1 VIGGFAAT
9 AAQIAMDPVSNVP
22 QLGASGAIAA
32 VMGAFLVTYP
42 GDRIKVLW
50 FFGVF
55 AHVSY
60 VPALILIGLWLVA
73 QMLNQMGAVVEA
85 DAGGVA
91 YAAHVGGAF
100 FGMLTARIFE
110 RHAERAAALEW

>member
-1 VIGGFAAT
+1 
-9 AAQIAMDPVSNVP
+9 MDPASTVP
-22 QLGASGAIAA
+22 LLGASGAIAA

-50 FFGVF
+50 FFGIF
-55 AHVSY
+55 AHVSR
-60 VPALILIGLWLVA
+60 VPAIVLIGVWLVA

-91 YAAHVGGAF
+91 YAAHLGGAF
-100 FGMLTARIFE
+100 FGILTGRLFE
-110 RHAERAAALEW
+110 PDVERGAVGPRQRSSLT